1 MEGKTNKQGIRFKDN
16 QLVWGKLK
24 INLIINWL
32 NPVIKHGLDSPV
44 KYVRISSEQ
53 FDLKLGN
60 ISQISYEGLK
70 ANDNF

>member
-60 ISQISYEGLK
+60 ISQISQEGLQ
-70 ANDNF
+70 ANVNS